1 MHRVLTT
8 CCFCACGC
16 NLYLEV
22 EDGKVVGVIPSKQHP
37 VARGS
42 LCVKG
47 WNSFEFVHHK
57 DRLKYPLIR
66 KNGRLEKANWEDALN
81 LIARRLSEIREKH
94 GPESLGVLSSAKCTN
109 EENYLLMKFTR
120 AVLKTNNIDHCAR
133 LCHSPSVIGL
143 GNAFGSGAMTNSIS
157 ELAGAEVILVTGS
170 NTTEQHPQIARF
182 IFDAL
187 EQRAK
192 LIVVDP
198 RQIPLSKAAHVYL
211 QPRLGTDV
219 IWLNGM
225 MKIIMEENLHDD
237 SFVSMRT
244 ENSQAFIKHLEQFEL
259 EQVESICG
267 IPLEGL
273 RRAARMYASVK
284 RAVII
289 YSVGITQHV
298 SGTDNVQSIAN
309 LAMLTGHVGQEFT
322 GVEPLR
328 GQNNV
333 QGACDMGALPATL
346 SGYQNVADASVRKK
360 FERVWKCELPMASG
374 MTETDMVHGALDKK
388 IRAMFIMGEN
398 PVLSHPDVNTTR
410 GAIEG
415 LDFLAVSDIFL
426 TETAELADVVLPAAS
441 FAEKDGTFTSTER
454 RVQRVRQAVPP
465 IGSCKP
471 DWQIICELSSR
482 MAYPMY
488 YESPAEI
495 MEEIAML
502 TPIYG
507 GIYHDR
513 LEDGWGLFWPC
524 PTRDHPGTPFLHKGS
539 FARGKGHFECVNYR
553 PPAEMPDDEY
563 PFYLTTGR
571 IYQHWHTGSISRRI
585 TMLSRDEPDAFV
597 EMNPVDGRR
606 LGVRDRKPVRVISRR
621 GEIVAGAR
629 LTEAVPEKMVFI
641 PFHFHEAPANI
652 LTHNK
657 CDPVAR
663 IPEFK
668 VCAVRLEKVQ

>member
-1 MHRVLTT
+1 MHRILTT

-16 NLYLEV
+16 NFYLEV
-22 EDGKVVGVIPSKQHP
+22 DKGIIVGVIPSREHP
-37 VARGS
+37 VSRGN

-47 WNSFEFVHHK
+47 WGSFEFIHHK
-57 DRLKYPLIR
+57 ERLRFPLIR
-66 KNGRLEKANWEDALN
+66 KNGRLEKAEWNEALD
-81 LIARRLSEIREKH
+81 LIAEKFTQIRDKY
-94 GPESLGVLSSAKCTN
+94 GPDALGVLSSAKCTN

-120 AVLKTNNIDHCAR
+120 AVLKTNNVDHCAR

-170 NTTEQHPQIARF
+170 NTTQHHPQIARF

-187 EQRAK
+187 ERKAK

-198 RQIPLSKAAHVYL
+198 RRIPLSKVAHVYL

-225 MKIIMEENLHDD
+225 MKIILEENLHDD
-237 SFVSMRT
+237 SFVSKRT
-244 ENSQAFIKHLEQFEL
+244 ENFDAFRKDLENFDL

-273 RRAARMYASVK
+273 RRAARMYASAK
-284 RAVII
+284 RAIII
-289 YSVGITQHV
+289 YSMGITQHI

-309 LAMLTGHVGQEFT
+309 LAMLTGHVEQEFT
-322 GVEPLR
+322 GVGPLR

-333 QGACDMGALPATL
+333 QGACDMGALPNTL
-346 SGYQNVADASVRKK
+346 SGYQNVTDASVRKK
-360 FERVWKCELPMASG
+360 FERAWKCKLPEVPG
-374 MTETDMVHGALDKK
+374 MTGTDMIHGALDKK

-398 PVLSHPDVNTTR
+398 PVPSHPDVKKTR
-410 GAIEG
+410 RAIEG
-415 LDFLAVSDIFL
+415 IEFLAVSDIFL
-426 TETAELADVVLPAAS
+426 TETAQYAHVVLPAAS

-454 RVQRVRQAVPP
+454 RVQRVRQAIPP
-465 IGSCKP
+465 VGSCKP

-482 MAYPMY
+482 MNYPME

-495 MEEIAML
+495 MEEIAFL

-507 GIYHDR
+507 GIYYNR
-513 LEDGWGLFWPC
+513 LEEGWGLFWPC
-524 PTRDHPGTPFLHKGS
+524 PTRDHPGTSFLHKGS
-539 FARGKGHFECVNYR
+539 FARGKGHFEFMAYR
-553 PPAEMPDDEY
+553 PPAEIPDDEY

-585 TMLSRDEPDAFV
+585 TVPSRDEPEAFV
-597 EMNPVDGRR
+597 EMNPVIGKR
-606 LGVRDRKPVRVISRR
+606 LGVRDGKPIRVISRR
-621 GEIVAGAR
+621 GEIIVGAR
-629 LTEAVPEKMVFI
+629 LTEVVPENVVFI
-641 PFHFHEAPANI
+641 PFHFYEASANI
-652 LTHNK
+652 LTHDK
-657 CDPVAR
+657 CDPVAK

-668 VCAVRLEKVQ
+668 VCAVRIEKVE